1 MSQKIK
7 HNKSTQ
13 VDYGKYDKS
22 TQVDYVDYVVYV
34 MPKYEVPDYLSY
46 YLRQFQYKPIKHNYK
61 RKPHIIKAR

>member
-22 TQVDYVDYVVYV
+22 TQVDYVDYVIPEYV
-34 MPKYEVPDYLSY
+34 VPDYLSY
-46 YLRQFQYKPIKHNYK
+46 YLRQFQYKPIKHNYNVN
-61 RKPHIIKAR
+61 PI